1 MIIRTTCTKLPRTL
15 PSLNLPHQRQCVRNL
30 HSSLPLPPVPQPTPF
45 VPDASTFL
53 TLIGR
58 QLSKHAPKITTW
70 ESLFNLSST
79 QLRELGVEPAR
90 SRRYLLWWR
99 DKFRRGEYGVGGD
112 LESVVEGVGEV
123 RVKEKPVG
131 EKVKKVVIN
140 TPPGAEERDVLEG
153 KVDGR
158 VVKGLKVR
166 GAGTIVGSFVEP
178 VKGTGGSMA
187 RLKVKE
193 GMWEVRRGHKVHGG
207 ERRRKNVLSRIA
219 ARERGTLK

>member
-1 MIIRTTCTKLPRTL
+1 MITRSSKLPSTL
-15 PSLNLPHQRQCVRNL
+15 LQSLNLPRQCTRAL
-30 HSSLPLPPVPQPTPF
+30 HSSLPLPPIPQPTPF
-45 VPDASTFL
+45 VPDSTTFL

-70 ESLFNLSST
+70 NSLFSLTST

-99 DKFRRGEYGVGGD
+99 DKFRRGEYGIGGD
-112 LESVVEGVGEV
+112 LQSVVDGVGEM
-123 RVKEKPVG
+123 RVKEVPVG
-131 EKVKKVVIN
+131 EMVKKVVVN
-140 TPPGAEERDVLEG
+140 TPPGVEEPAQG
-153 KVDGR
+153 KLVQGFS
-158 VVKGLKVR
+158 VR
-166 GAGTIVGSFVEP
+166 GAGTIVGSYIEL
-178 VKGTGGSMA
+178 VKGSEGSVA

-193 GMWEVRRGHKVHGG
+193 GMWEIRRGHKVHGG

>member
-1 MIIRTTCTKLPRTL
+1 M
-15 PSLNLPHQRQCVRNL
+15 
-30 HSSLPLPPVPQPTPF
+30 
-45 VPDASTFL
+45 
-53 TLIGR
+53 
-58 QLSKHAPKITTW
+58 
-70 ESLFNLSST
+70 
-79 QLRELGVEPAR
+79 EPAR

-99 DKFRRGEYGVGGD
+99 DRFRRGEYGVGGD
-112 LESVVEGVGEV
+112 LETVVEGVGEV
-123 RVKEKPVG
+123 RVKEIPIG
-131 EKVKKVVIN
+131 EGELVKKVVIN
-140 TPPGAEERDVLEG
+140 TAPGVEERDVMEG

-178 VKGTGGSMA
+178 VKGTGGSVA